1 MWPAPTGD
9 ALSVEPKPGFDF
21 PQPSNPPTSLSPTP
35 FDITDDVSLVGADK
49 SRTHLQLLLLIFA
62 LVGLGTVMIY
72 SASSGLAQL
81 RFANG
86 HFFIQRWTIRAL
98 IGLVAMLLV
107 TQVDYRILKRVSKPL
122 LLIGFLGLLTVLT
135 LKLLGVGRVRG
146 AYRWIPFPGG
156 AFQPADLMRLA
167 LVIFLADSLN
177 RHKGLLADFKH
188 GYLPHVVVVALAM
201 GMILLQPD
209 LGTALAIGLTCAL
222 TMYVAGVRT
231 VHLVGSG
238 IAALPVIY
246 LVVFVIGYRR
256 ERVMTFLNPTGDIQ
270 GDGYQISQSLLALGS
285 GGLTGLGLG
294 QSQQKYFFLPEPHTD
309 FVFSILGEELGL
321 IGTIGLL
328 AAFVLFGYLGIK
340 VARSAPDF
348 HGFLLASG
356 ITSMVMVYA
365 FVNMGVA
372 IGLLPTTGL
381 PLPFISYGGT
391 SLLLTLIAAGILIN
405 IGKQGSLKTRRREER
420 IDWNPSVSSGPR
432 RHRVF

>member
-1 MWPAPTGD
+1 M
-9 ALSVEPKPGFDF
+9 
-21 PQPSNPPTSLSPTP
+21 
-35 FDITDDVSLVGADK
+35 SLVATDK
-49 SRTHLQLLLLIFA
+49 PRTHIHLLFLIVT
-62 LVGLGTVMIY
+62 LVGLGAVMIY

-81 RFANG
+81 RFENG

-98 IGLVAMLLV
+98 IGLAAMLLV
-107 TQVDYRILKRVSKPL
+107 TQVDYRLLKRLSKPL
-122 LLIGFLGLLTVLT
+122 LLIGFLGLLTVLA
-135 LKLLGVGRVRG
+135 LKLLGVGKVRG
-146 AYRWIPFPGG
+146 AYRWIPLPGG

-167 LVIFLADSLN
+167 LVVFLADSLN
-177 RHKGLLADFKH
+177 RHKGLLADFRY
-188 GYLPHVVVVALAM
+188 GFVPHAAIVAAAM
-201 GMILLQPD
+201 GLILLQPD
-209 LGTALAIGLTCAL
+209 LGSALAIGTMCAL
-222 TMYVAGVRT
+222 TMYIAGVRLL
-231 VHLVGSG
+231 HLTGSVLVT
-238 IAALPVIY
+238 LPVIY

-256 ERVMTFLNPTGDIQ
+256 ERVMTFLDPTGDVQ

-328 AAFVLFGYLGIK
+328 ASFVLFGYLGFRI
-340 VARSAPDF
+340 ARSAPDF

-391 SLLLTLIAAGILIN
+391 SLLLTLIAGGILIN
-405 IGKQGSLKTRRREER
+405 IGKQGTAKPGVLARNELDWERKPLSRIRRPAFGVPIR
-420 IDWNPSVSSGPR
+420 ST
-432 RHRVF
+432 

>member
-1 MWPAPTGD
+1 M
-9 ALSVEPKPGFDF
+9 
-21 PQPSNPPTSLSPTP
+21 
-35 FDITDDVSLVGADK
+35 LVGTDK
-49 SRTHLQLLLLIFA
+49 PRTHLQLQLLIFA

-72 SASSGLAQL
+72 SASSGLAHL
-81 RFANG
+81 RFENG
-86 HFFIQRWTIRAL
+86 HFFIQRWTIRAM
-98 IGLVAMLLV
+98 IGLAAMLLA
-107 TQVDYRILKRVSKPL
+107 TQLDYRLLKRVSKPL
-122 LLIGFLGLLTVLT
+122 LLLGFLGLLTVLT
-135 LKLLGVGRVRG
+135 LKLLDVGKVRG

-167 LVIFLADSLN
+167 LVIFLADSLS
-177 RHKGLLADFKH
+177 RHKGLLCDFRH
-188 GYLPHVVVVALAM
+188 GYVPHALIVSLAM
-201 GMILLQPD
+201 GMILFQPD

-231 VHLVGSG
+231 VHLIGSAV
-238 IAALPVIY
+238 AALPVIY
-246 LVVFVIGYRR
+246 LVVFVVGYRR
-256 ERVMTFLNPTGDIQ
+256 ERVMTFLNPTGDVQ

-285 GGLTGLGLG
+285 GGLAGLGLG

-328 AAFVLFGYLGIK
+328 ACFVLFGFLGFRI
-340 VARSAPDF
+340 ARLAPDF

-381 PLPFISYGGT
+381 PLPFISYGGS
-391 SLLLTLIAAGILIN
+391 SLLLTLIAGGILIN
-405 IGKQGSLKTRRREER
+405 IGKQATLRPGVFQRNEVDWQRQPRSRIRR
-420 IDWNPSVSSGPR
+420 PALGTTV
-432 RHRVF
+432 